1 MIKWIGQHIFDFI
14 ARFRDDV
21 YLEDIADGTV
31 ASDKFLGL
39 DANNKIVKET
49 VSTTVTDLHDAGVDG
64 AANQL
69 LTDDGDGTVTSEST
83 LTYDAESLAIGADDD
98 GSASIKRSP
107 HSDEAGGDLSI
118 QGGDA
123 GGTDKVGGDLKLYSG
138 ASTGAAYGGDIH
150 FYAGGRD
157 VSSGSSNNTPT
168 LQATIDGSASKLLL
182 PQIQTIEGQH
192 ANGLN
197 IFSVSGMAFKI
208 DNDNDETGLAFNWA
222 TGTTAIMS
230 LLESGNL
237 EVTGSLTVGGFSS
250 AGGIEAINSS
260 GQVALAAQP
269 NITSLGTLTSGLN
282 IGSASYTGDGV
293 TVTGSDS
300 DNTYDVFVGKRKYPR
315 IRLIDDAAT
324 GDTEFSIWNLG
335 DELRMGTNP
344 GNTNNAAIVIHTG
357 NAGLVEVQDDLQ
369 VDGEI
374 QLGSAS
380 DTTIARSAAGKV
392 TIEGN
397 EIITTSTAQTGWHGS
412 ATRVKILPRDFHPAD
427 GGRPLMFEDDNI
439 GSNQLNLF
447 SNGSDDMF
455 ASLPIPSGFKATHVR
470 IYGSDT
476 GQDFYVYSASIE
488 NKTIVDVATGSTS
501 IGTEKT
507 LATEVT
513 SSTTNYLIIRV
524 TSDGSTDEVYG
535 GYVTIAAV

>member
-1 MIKWIGQHIFDFI
+1 MIEWIGQHIFDFI

-150 FYAGGRD
+150 FYAGNRG

-222 TGTTAIMS
+222 NGTTAIMS